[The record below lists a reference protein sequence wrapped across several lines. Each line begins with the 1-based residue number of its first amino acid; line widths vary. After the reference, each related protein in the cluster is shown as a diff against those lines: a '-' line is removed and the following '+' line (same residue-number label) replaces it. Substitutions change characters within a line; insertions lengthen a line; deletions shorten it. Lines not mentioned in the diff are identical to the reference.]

1 MIRDGADRGDG
12 EDDKIYYFFTEVS
25 VEYEFFSKL
34 LIPRVARVCKVG
46 VQQQQQPASLVPTFC
61 SYILFS
67 TSVFFFFTSSFVYIK
82 YKPFPPFVSLN
93 SAPVKPS
100 SRQGDLGGQRTLQKK
115 WTSFLKAKLVCSMPE
130 LNFVFNVVHDIFIL
144 KGESWRDTVIYGVFT
159 SQWSVSVFFF
169 YY

>member
-46 VQQQQQPASLVPTFC
+46 VQQQQQQPSSLVPTFC

-67 TSVFFFFTSSFVYIK
+67 TSVFFFLYIFFRVTLNTSLSHLC
-82 YKPFPPFVSLN
+82 FPKLRSGETLF
-93 SAPVKPS
+93 PS
-100 SRQGDLGGQRTLQKK
+100 G
-115 WTSFLKAKLVCSMPE
+115 
-130 LNFVFNVVHDIFIL
+130 
-144 KGESWRDTVIYGVFT
+144 
-159 SQWSVSVFFF
+159 
-169 YY
+169 